1 MFICIVGQP
10 PTQLGQAVYLDLEKE
25 KGVLDLYSGCEFLP
39 WAAFE
44 AKELATLSDKKLTGI
59 ELANQGLTGKTVCP
73 D

>member
-1 MFICIVGQP
+1 MVGHP
-10 PTQLGQAVYLDLEKE
+10 PTQLGQAVYLDLEK
-25 KGVLDLYSGCEFLP
+25 KKVLDLYSGCEFLP

-59 ELANQGLTGKTVCP
+59 ELANQGLTGETVRP

>member
-1 MFICIVGQP
+1 MVEHP
-10 PTQLGQAVYLDLEKE
+10 PTHVGQAVYLDLEKE
-25 KGVLDLYSGCEFLP
+25 KGVLDLYCGCKFLP

-59 ELANQGLTGKTVCP
+59 ELANQSLTGETVRP